1 MPVPTPQKSVQFL
14 KGIGPRR
21 AELLAKLGILTVDD
35 LLFHFPRDYQDR
47 SEVVPIHGAR
57 PGEKATV
64 VGVVASVGIR
74 NPHRGRVRL
83 IVDVEIVD
91 HTGRMGLTFF
101 NQPYVADIV
110 RPDQRLLCHGK
121 VSLYRRKLQMAS
133 PQFENLG
140 DEEVDELPPIVP
152 IYPLTEGIYQATLR
166 RAAIQA
172 IAEDL
177 PQLPETIPEK
187 IRKRRG
193 LLSRREAIR
202 ILHFPPV
209 DKRKSLLKAARRT
222 IVFEDFF
229 LLELSLVA
237 RRRLRQKEP
246 PKLRSGNETIVL
258 PGLRKQFFE
267 NLPFEPTN
275 AQKRVMKEIEVDLE
289 KPVAMERLL
298 QGDVGSGKTLVIIS
312 ALLWAAARGLQG
324 AFMAPTEVLAEQHY
338 RTLER
343 WLTPLGVST
352 SLLTGGTKPRTTGR
366 TLFDVSDKRPDIIVG
381 THALFYD
388 RAEFDNLGIAV
399 IDEQHKFGVMQRERL
414 LAKGTH
420 PHLLITSA
428 TPIPRTLA
436 LTVYGD
442 LDVSVIDEMPP
453 GRKDV
458 VTRWTRWE
466 KEKEVYKFLRER
478 VLVGRQLYIVCPLI
492 EESENLP
499 HLAAVEERF
508 PAYRDKIFQGVPCAL
523 LHGRMSHEEKE
534 ATMLSFE
541 RGETIVL
548 VSTTVI
554 EVGIDVPNANLM
566 LIENAERFGLSQLHQ
581 LRGRIARS
589 SRRSYCILM
598 TGDQLTDTAKRRMK
612 AMQETSDG
620 FIIAE
625 EDLAIRGPGELLGTR
640 QSGALRFR
648 LADLIA
654 DQDILMEARDE
665 AFRLTDENPRL
676 EGTEMEG
683 LRETLADQTA
693 WTA

>member
-1 MPVPTPQKSVQFL
+1 MTLS
-14 KGIGPRR
+14 
-21 AELLAKLGILTVDD
+21 
-35 LLFHFPRDYQDR
+35 
-47 SEVVPIHGAR
+47 
-57 PGEKATV
+57 
-64 VGVVASVGIR
+64 
-74 NPHRGRVRL
+74 
-83 IVDVEIVD
+83 
-91 HTGRMGLTFF
+91 FF
-101 NQPYVADIV
+101 NQPYLAEIIK
-110 RPDQRLLCHGK
+110 PDQRLLCYGK
-121 VSLYRRKLQMAS
+121 INLYRRKLQLSS

-166 RAAIQA
+166 RATTQA

-177 PQLPETIPEK
+177 DHLPETIPEK

-209 DKRKSLLKAARRT
+209 EKRKSLLKAARRT

-229 LLELSLVA
+229 LLELSLGV

-246 PKLRSGNETIVL
+246 PKLRIGNEAVVL

-275 AQKRVMKEIEVDLE
+275 AQKRVMREIEADLE
-289 KPVAMERLL
+289 TPVAMERLL
-298 QGDVGSGKTLVIIS
+298 QGDVGSGKTLVIVS
-312 ALLWAAARGLQG
+312 ALLWAVARGLQG

-343 WLTPLGVST
+343 WLTTLGVST
-352 SLLTGGTKPRTTGR
+352 ALLTGGAKPRTTRR
-366 TLFDVSDKRPDIIVG
+366 TLFDASDKRPDIIVG

-388 RAEFDNLGIAV
+388 RAEFDDLGIVV
-399 IDEQHKFGVMQRERL
+399 IDEQHKFGVMQREKL

-458 VTRWTRWE
+458 VTRWTRWGKAE
-466 KEKEVYKFLRER
+466 KVYDFLRER
-478 VLVGRQLYIVCPLI
+478 VEAGQQLYVVCPLV

-508 PAYRDKIFQGVPCAL
+508 PTYRDKIFKGIPCAI
-523 LHGRMSHEEKE
+523 LHGRMNRDEKE
-534 ATMLSFE
+534 ATMLAYE
-541 RGETIVL
+541 RGEIKAL

-554 EVGIDVPNANLM
+554 EVGIDIPNASLM

-581 LRGRIARS
+581 LRGRIGRGP
-589 SRRSYCILM
+589 RRSYCILM
-598 TGDQLTDTAKRRMK
+598 TGDQFSDTASRRMNVMEK
-612 AMQETSDG
+612 TSDG
-620 FIIAE
+620 FQIAE
-625 EDLAIRGPGELLGTR
+625 EDLAIRGPGELLGTK

-654 DQDILMEARDE
+654 DQDVLMEARDE
-665 AFRLTDENPRL
+665 AFRLTEENPRL
-676 EGTEMEG
+676 EGPETEG
-683 LRETLADQTA
+683 LRETLAEQTA